1 MQPANEAEPH
11 SVPSAAWGTAELGLR
26 VSGPPGARAGESDY
40 GYDADCWSVNLL
52 DARAFG
58 KGSFDE

>member
-1 MQPANEAEPH
+1 MQPANEAGPH
-11 SVPSAAWGTAELGLR
+11 SVPPAAWDGELGLR
-26 VSGPPGARAGESDY
+26 VSGPPRARAGEPDY